1 MSLLAAPTDSPAA
14 RSLRIAMVAPPYFT
28 VPPDAY
34 GGVEN
39 VVAGLVDGLVEHGH
53 EVTLLGAGD
62 HGTRAQRFVRT
73 WDDPPADQLGAALP
87 EAVNAARISAAIGSG
102 EGFDLVHD
110 HTLAGPLLAPG
121 RRAPTVVTVHG
132 PMADLAD
139 LYGPLGRS
147 VALVAIS
154 DAQRRSAPDLN
165 WVGTVHNGV
174 DVADFPFRGVKDD
187 YVLFLGRYH
196 PTKAPHLAID
206 AARAAGVR
214 ILLAGK
220 CAEPAEREYFDA
232 EVAPRLGPD
241 AVEVGEADG
250 DEKGRLLAGA
260 RCLVFPIRWEEP
272 FGMVLVEA
280 MACGTPV
287 VALARGSVPEVVE
300 DGRTGIVVDRP
311 EDLAGAIERA
321 TRLDPGDCRRAAETR
336 FSTEAMTSGYEEV
349 FRRLV
354 AQVGGSSA
362 APQRSTTTTS

>member
-1 MSLLAAPTDSPAA
+1 
-14 RSLRIAMVAPPYFT
+14 MVAPPYFT

-39 VVAGLVDGLVEHGH
+39 VVAQLVDGLVEHGH
-53 EVTLLGAGD
+53 EVTLLGAGQ
-62 HGTRAQRFVRT
+62 HGTRAQRFIRT
-73 WDDPPADQLGAALP
+73 WDELPTDQLGDALP
-87 EAVNAARISAAIGSG
+87 EVVHAAKISAAIGTGSD
-102 EGFDLVHD
+102 FDLVHD

-121 RRAPTVVTVHG
+121 RLAPTVVTVHG
-132 PMADLAD
+132 PMDDLAD
-139 LYGPLGRS
+139 LYRPLGRS

-154 DAQRRSAPDLN
+154 DAQRRTAPDLN
-165 WVGTVHNGV
+165 WVGTVHNGI
-174 DVADFPFRGVKDD
+174 DVADFPFRRDKDD

-250 DEKGRLLAGA
+250 DEKRRLLAGA
-260 RCLVFPIRWEEP
+260 RSLVFPICWEEP

-280 MACGTPV
+280 LACGTPV

-321 TRLDPGDCRRAAETR
+321 TRLDPGDCRRSAETL

-354 AQVGGSSA
+354 ASDGPSA
-362 APQRSTTTTS
+362 ARQRSTTTTS